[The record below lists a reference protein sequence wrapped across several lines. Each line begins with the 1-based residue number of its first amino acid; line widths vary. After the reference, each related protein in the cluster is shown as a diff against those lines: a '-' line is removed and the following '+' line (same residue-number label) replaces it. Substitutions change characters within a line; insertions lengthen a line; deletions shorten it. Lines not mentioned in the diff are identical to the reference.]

1 VISNLRNLQN
11 QLEQI
16 SDANLIKK
24 LLYDLKYRKDLK
36 KRIKLKKKEN
46 ERRAR
51 RNRNERS

>member
-1 VISNLRNLQN
+1 MISNLRNLQN

>member
-1 VISNLRNLQN
+1 MISKLTDLQH

-36 KRIKLKKKEN
+36 KRIKLEKKEN

-51 RNRNERS
+51 RNRKERS